1 MSPYHQAILIRGD
14 CDQNTY
20 KKKKAGPGISLILCN
35 QNGEFKAQS
44 YRFDANNYTF
54 DNVETWL
61 NKARITPITIIEADG
76 DKLNAK
82 LNIKANN
89 PSTDGLIWSSGIH
102 HVFVNDKP
110 SRILVPPGT
119 IMDTFNDTKATLNN
133 NGHIGLGIDH
143 LKPGIL
149 EDNEILAKMNLLD
162 VGDITKIGTDGEG
175 IFILESSLNNPII
188 QNLHRNGELP
198 AYSIVGEME
207 GRECPTGQVDYIVDK
222 VTIERV
228 DFVEEG
234 GCQICKVGEQPNNL
248 ILTSKKAIMED
259 NMKLNANE
267 AVTNEPE
274 EAVVVDE
281 PVISEPV
288 EETKTEPENIEDE
301 SEGLVNEANE
311 AEQEPEPQE
320 EPETEE
326 EMIPLSKVEE
336 LIEEKVKEVV
346 DGKKPKINAKTS
358 DDEHEKTINKLIEAG
373 RATPKMKES
382 LLMTAKDSPEAFQS
396 LIDSLPVI
404 VDMKMKSKLSKPK
417 NKAEEKPK
425 TWDEEFGELAKHF
438 RI

>member
-1 MSPYHQAILIRGD
+1 MPKYHEATLLKPTD

-35 QNGEFKAQS
+35 QNGELKAQS
-44 YRFDANNYTF
+44 YRFDQDKYTI
-54 DNVETWL
+54 DEVKAWL
-61 NKARITPITIIEADG
+61 RKAEITYKEIKQAEEDTL
-76 DKLNAK
+76 KAK
-82 LNIKANN
+82 LTIKANQ
-89 PSTDGLIWSSGIH
+89 PGTDGLIWSSGIH

-267 AVTNEPE
+267 AVTNEP
-274 EAVVVDE
+274 
-281 PVISEPV
+281 VISEPV

-301 SEGLVNEANE
+301 QPEGIVNEAPV
-311 AEQEPEPQE
+311 AEQEPETPEE
-320 EPETEE
+320 EPEPEE

-336 LIEEKVKEVV
+336 LINEKVKEVV

-417 NKAEEKPK
+417 KKAEEKPK